1 MPRSVLRHHF
11 QRGPANWREGHI
23 VEVDE
28 SHLRTRKYHTGR
40 LTFGQREQ
48 IWVVGGIDR
57 TTKKAFVVHAEKRDA
72 ETLLPIL
79 RQYIRPGTT
88 VITDGWSAYRRLSE
102 GGELQHRVVNHSLNF
117 VSPEDP
123 TVYTQTVERMWRS
136 LKAVYP
142 EGGRPGEN
150 FFLYLSEFLYRQVRP
165 KPVAE
170 LFPIKV
176 GEGGG
181 GRSRFWHPFFKQTN
195 EWQRC
200 QFAHAKRRN
209 RN

>member
-1 MPRSVLRHHF
+1 M
-11 QRGPANWREGHI
+11 
-23 VEVDE
+23 
-28 SHLRTRKYHTGR
+28 
-40 LTFGQREQ
+40 
-48 IWVVGGIDR
+48 VGGIDR
-57 TTKKAFVVHAEKRDA
+57 TTKKALVVHAEKRNA

-88 VITDGWSAYRRLSE
+88 IITDVWSAYRRLSE

-150 FFLYLSEFLYRQVRP
+150 YFLYLSEFLYRQARP

-170 LFPIKV
+170 LFPMFLNDIKKVYPGYGKV
-176 GEGGG
+176 GLTVPE
-181 GRSRFWHPFFKQTN
+181 
-195 EWQRC
+195 
-200 QFAHAKRRN
+200 
-209 RN
+209 